1 LDSSRQIDRDPD
13 RKPLRVGYISSDF
26 RDHCQS
32 FFTIPLLAHHDRSQ
46 FRVFCYCGAR
56 RLDAISRRIQ
66 GHADEWRNIWGLD
79 DQRAARMI
87 QDDRI
92 DILVELN
99 LHMAGN
105 YLLVLARKPAPVQV
119 TWLGYPGSTGVET
132 IDYRITD
139 PHLDPPGAGE
149 SFYSER
155 SIHLPESFWC
165 YDPLTSEL
173 AANQLP
179 ALTSGLVTFGCLNSF
194 AKVNDR
200 VLELWARVLSVVPG
214 SRLLLICEAPSA
226 RKRTLEKL
234 ALHGIDSTRIE
245 FSDRLSRQD
254 YLKLYNRIDV
264 ALDTFPANGHT
275 TSLDGLW
282 MGVPVVTLPGQ
293 TAVSRGGLS
302 IMSNLGLREFV
313 AESEDG
319 FVEIA
324 RATSAD
330 LRRLAELRLNLR
342 SQMQRSPLMDGP
354 RFARHMEQA
363 YRQMWRRFCVADKL
377 TSA

>member
-1 LDSSRQIDRDPD
+1 
-13 RKPLRVGYISSDF
+13 
-26 RDHCQS
+26 
-32 FFTIPLLAHHDRSQ
+32 
-46 FRVFCYCGAR
+46 
-56 RLDAISRRIQ
+56 
-66 GHADEWRNIWGLD
+66 
-79 DQRAARMI
+79 
-87 QDDRI
+87 
-92 DILVELN
+92 
-99 LHMAGN
+99 
-105 YLLVLARKPAPVQV
+105 
-119 TWLGYPGSTGVET
+119 
-132 IDYRITD
+132 
-139 PHLDPPGAGE
+139 
-149 SFYSER
+149 
-155 SIHLPESFWC
+155 
-165 YDPLTSEL
+165 
-173 AANQLP
+173 
-179 ALTSGLVTFGCLNSF
+179 
-194 AKVNDR
+194 
-200 VLELWARVLSVVPG
+200 LSVVPG